1 MTAYWGRIDTCR
13 RLKLYSKA
21 VYIMVSFYSLI
32 YLPCSPCNRT
42 SANRS
47 PLRFGVWRCRVFVTY
62 QTPYDLV
69 ACHISANY
77 GLHGKRS
84 IERPAFAIKCNSR
97 LLRSMVF
104 HYNETVSHGP
114 LVSDAQFFCA
124 QSVFMKSAGSMSQR
138 MGFSGFSPP
147 PKMKSSPYFSLIA
160 ARKS

>member
-104 HYNETVSHGP
+104 HYNETVSAWSVG
-114 LVSDAQFFCA
+114 LRCSIFLCA
-124 QSVFMKSAGSMSQR
+124 I
-138 MGFSGFSPP
+138 
-147 PKMKSSPYFSLIA
+147 SLHEIGGVDVA
-160 ARKS
+160 ENGVLRV